1 MPHPLHSFK
10 IINPNLKSIFQSGK
24 KMTKTKNAHKKNIYC
39 REKVNSRS
47 DALKKQGKTYKHTVK
62 GESQPKATYN
72 LRLCLRKDSWFVLLT
87 QHTTV
92 NIFLYKSKYWK
103 W

>member
-1 MPHPLHSFK
+1 
-10 IINPNLKSIFQSGK
+10 
-24 KMTKTKNAHKKNIYC
+24 MTKTKNAHKKNIYC

-72 LRLCLRKDSWFVLLT
+72 LRLCLRKDS
-87 QHTTV
+87 
-92 NIFLYKSKYWK
+92 
-103 W
+103 